1 MKFLTTII
9 GILPVLC
16 VVAPASAALR
26 AGGGTTATSNP
37 DGRISITPSIGVASA
52 SNIAAARRLPTLKV
66 TGTATTTA
74 TTATTTAVLMDDIEC
89 VERYTECIK
98 ASDVCD
104 FNFEECTTPE
114 LFYAK
119 KPQCN
124 SVLLQC
130 SPSGINTLFG
140 TSNTTNLATK
150 NANGE
155 YMYPTPGSVLGQF
168 IEAGAISNRL
178 DTSSCVKRYTSC
190 LKKDNV
196 CGEDFELCTTNS
208 EFKKQKIYCEST
220 LARCQEDGIRELFG
234 QTDTT
239 RDPTSQSRLGVMIS
253 EGAGLAAVNAVS
265 TCYKV
270 ADQCVLA
277 ACKLN
282 PYRCMENSSTILI
295 KITDAINEG
304 RGIPPQEAE
313 VVAESLSKANV
324 LKYIK
329 NACFDTIGGNKYCHM
344 TVNGGRIPSARD
356 LIDEEERDNVYADI
370 ISPTIKRVSTQ
381 LTKILEKFDQK
392 AKDTCTDTIMSCA
405 MRSCGGGLGSAC
417 YQLVFGNGGNMG
429 GTINGGNTY
438 TEIKTGCEA
447 IVNTDANCQFAAAS
461 AKSGTYNYSYSET
474 GTFSALFP
482 EEGGKDPLGVVARLN
497 ASLAD
502 NYNNAAIERM
512 AKECKTTA
520 VSCIRSL
527 CGADFKNCYR
537 NRTDVMS
544 DAYAT
549 DNDNFNQSMNKVSGV
564 LDFNIVRGLCVNTV
578 KEAST
583 CEEHLKIQMVKNY
596 TGNSGKTGWGSKTT
610 VRDAW
615 VDAAKDGYN
624 QKASADTSVLMGCTI
639 KPSNTAGGGLM
650 GRGGESICDSKA
662 NPNYIEDCGTVDEDG
677 CIYDQEYYMTETD
690 YQFSMTV
697 DTLFQ
702 EVMADLELEAQA
714 KYNAKLTAEQHMCI
728 DANAGGIMGNREMA
742 STYMWVKLRSKRV
755 PKNYSTAGLKINDF
769 TASNDL
775 YGSFCRAR
783 VTIQSDDPDIQTILQ
798 SKSNNWSTAYFAVGD
813 VFTCGSWIPQ
823 KSLEQIANRV
833 ACKKAVAKG
842 TLPLGT
848 KCDKDIK
855 LDEIDLT
862 TSQKWAVA
870 LASIGG
876 VGLGGA
882 GGAYLA
888 DAVQS
893 SNLLGGLVQ
902 RNRNSDQQNSRNMIA
917 ASNCTTYLRQ
927 YNAAISNWTTN
938 RCTSGTCCGQTAG
951 KACANEVAFDAQSA
965 SARNAAQDAFNAARG
980 MRNVAGTIVSQ
991 NANNNDDGASNFN
1004 TAKGTIETACANAES
1019 AIGNACQGAVADLGS
1034 LCKQVQDFGGQLA
1047 NYDNNSRRQALNLTG
1062 AVLGAT
1068 GLGITAG
1075 IATKNLVKESN
1086 RKQFTED
1093 QKEFIDSIKDYI
1105 YCFIGADE
1113 AGTYGDL
1120 IEISVE

>member
-37 DGRISITPSIGVASA
+37 DGRISTISIPGAV
-52 SNIAAARRLPTLKV
+52 NLAAARRLPTLKV

-74 TTATTTAVLMDDIEC
+74 TTATTTAALMDDIEC

-140 TSNTTNLATK
+140 TSDLTQLSVTNSAL
-150 NANGE
+150 
-155 YMYPTPGSVLGQF
+155 YPSAGSIVGQF
-168 IEAGAISNRL
+168 IDAGAISNRL

-234 QTDTT
+234 LTDTS

-313 VVAESLSKANV
+313 VVAESFSKANV

-370 ISPTIKRVSTQ
+370 ISPTIKRVGNQ
-381 LTKILEKFDQK
+381 LTKILENFDQA
-392 AKDTCTDTIMSCA
+392 AKNRCSDTITACA

-417 YQLVFGNGGNMG
+417 YSKVFGSTDICFTSGGL
-429 GTINGGNTY
+429 GTSSGQTTCSINATNTY
-438 TEIKTGCEA
+438 NEIKLGCEA
-447 IVNTDANCQFAAAS
+447 IVDTDANCQFAAAS
-461 AKSGTYNYSYSET
+461 AKSKTYNYTYSEI
-474 GTFSALFP
+474 GTFGTVFP
-482 EEGGKDPLGVVARLN
+482 EKNTGEDPIGVVARLN
-497 ASLAD
+497 ASLRE
-502 NYNNAAIERM
+502 NYSPAAIEQM
-512 AKECKTTA
+512 EKQCKNTV
-520 VSCIRSL
+520 VSCVRSL
-527 CGADFKNCYR
+527 CGADYTGCYR
-537 NRTDVMS
+537 NRTDVMTDTYNTAGLGTGSASGSMSGRGSTGTTTGSS
-544 DAYAT
+544 DF
-549 DNDNFNQSMNKVSGV
+549 DSSMNKVGGV
-564 LDFNIVRGLCVNTV
+564 LDFTIIRGLCINTV
-578 KEAST
+578 TQSPV
-583 CEEHLKIQMVKNY
+583 CEEHLKIQMVNNENTEQ
-596 TGNSGKTGWGSKTT
+596 TGSSWGGATN

-615 VDAAKDGYN
+615 VGAVSGGYTAN
-624 QKASADTSVLMGCTI
+624 EVSSQVKTGCTVE
-639 KPSNTAGGGLM
+639 
-650 GRGGESICDSKA
+650 ESTDKCDDTVVM
-662 NPNYIEDCGTVDEDG
+662 ECDTVDENG
-677 CIYDQEYYMTETD
+677 CLYTKPYYVSRTEYQMNMAAT
-690 YQFSMTV
+690 S
-697 DTLFQ
+697 LIR
-702 EVMADLELEAQA
+702 EVLGNLELEAQA
-714 KYNAKLTAEQHMCI
+714 QYNQKLTREQNMCRA
-728 DANAGGIMGNREMA
+728 ANSGGIMGRNDMA
-742 STYMWVKLRSKRV
+742 STYLWVKLRSKRV
-755 PKNYSTAGLKINDF
+755 PKNYSVNGLKTNEF
-769 TASNDL
+769 VASNDL

-783 VTIQSDDPDIQTILQ
+783 VTIQSDDADLQRYIQDRKN
-798 SKSNNWSTAYFAVGD
+798 SKDWTTAYFAVGD

-823 KSLEQIANRV
+823 KDIEAIATYV
-833 ACKKAVAKG
+833 ACKKAIAEG
-842 TLPLGT
+842 
-848 KCDKDIK
+848 K
-855 LDEIDLT
+855 LDRSEDCNSEKVADKLKLT
-862 TSQKWAVA
+862 TGQNWGKWAA
-870 LASIGG
+870 AI
-876 VGLGGA
+876 GA
-882 GGAYLA
+882 GALGVTAMEAL
-888 DAVQS
+888 QS
-893 SNLLGGLVQ
+893 GTSLGGLLNTSRSKVNDCQLGVQ
-902 RNRNSDQQNSRNMIA
+902 S
-917 ASNCTTYLRQ
+917 
-927 YNAAISNWTTN
+927 AISEAEGWLGRVRNNQCYGDNGTQTVRGIDGYVLDGSSVIYKSN
-938 RCTSGTCCGQTAG
+938 FGESVVRKRLKSSSGCVSEQKIKDYIGDLQSAQDRICSKTDKASVGGRIVTDLLGAATLGTAG
-951 KACANEVAFDAQSA
+951 YLAVSTNVKAANL
-965 SARNAAQDAFNAARG
+965 R
-980 MRNVAGTIVSQ
+980 
-991 NANNNDDGASNFN
+991 
-1004 TAKGTIETACANAES
+1004 
-1019 AIGNACQGAVADLGS
+1019 
-1034 LCKQVQDFGGQLA
+1034 
-1047 NYDNNSRRQALNLTG
+1047 
-1062 AVLGAT
+1062 
-1068 GLGITAG
+1068 
-1075 IATKNLVKESN
+1075 
-1086 RKQFTED
+1086 QFTED
-1093 QKEFIDSIKDYI
+1093 EQEFMRNVGNHI